1 MTKPD
6 KSCHSLFVFTKVLET
21 MYPYK
26 ELFLIWIPDLYSE
39 LINIKYLFF
48 KYTTQKIYAVLIS
61 FSLLFCLHVPV
72 TEALS

>member
-1 MTKPD
+1 
-6 KSCHSLFVFTKVLET
+6 

-48 KYTTQKIYAVLIS
+48 KYTTQKIYAVLMS
-61 FSLLFCLHVPV
+61 FSLLFYLHVPV